1 MKQPTTFTLQT
12 YTLPTI
18 IEHPSL
24 LAAISYYSSARL
36 AAVDIN
42 NPQVVIPDVPNSHH
56 APRHQR
62 HVLHHAHKK
71 RHPGRKHDSPDNHY
85 TPSSGTEI
93 ESVLLLRI
101 HTAAD
106 YFTLNTDLMQRAPPV
121 VADVILD
128 PYLGNIFPRSL
139 IPTAGW
145 MVLVCVLAMVIAR
158 CLVREIGKVVLD
170 GLTDSETNFTS
181 TSSSEK
187 KRK

>member
-1 MKQPTTFTLQT
+1 M
-12 YTLPTI
+12 
-18 IEHPSL
+18 
-24 LAAISYYSSARL
+24 

-56 APRHQR
+56 APRHQH
-62 HVLHHAHKK
+62 HVLHHAYKK
-71 RHPGRKHDSPDNHY
+71 RHPRRKHDSPDNHY
-85 TPSSGTEI
+85 TPSADTET

-106 YFTLNTDLMQRAPPV
+106 YFTLNTNLMQRVPPV

-139 IPTAGW
+139 VPTAGW
-145 MVLVCVLAMVIAR
+145 VVLVCVLAVVIAR
-158 CLVREIGKVVLD
+158 CVVREVGRVVLD
-170 GLTDSETNFTS
+170 GLTNSDTNVTS

-187 KRK
+187 KWK